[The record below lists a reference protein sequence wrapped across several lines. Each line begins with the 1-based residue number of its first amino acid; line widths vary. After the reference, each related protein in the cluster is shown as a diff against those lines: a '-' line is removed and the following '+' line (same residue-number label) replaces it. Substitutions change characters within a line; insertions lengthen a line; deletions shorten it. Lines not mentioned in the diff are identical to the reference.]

1 MFRFIL
7 VVSMIA
13 VLVGCAQS
21 EMIILKNPATGE
33 IKECSKNSGPSFF
46 PIAQTMIDNS
56 AARSCAAGY
65 QAAGF
70 NRMN

>member
-1 MFRFIL
+1 VFRFIL
-7 VVSMIA
+7 VLSMIA

-21 EMIILKNPATGE
+21 EIILKNPATGA